1 MEIFPGKVRID
12 KWLWAVRLFK
22 SRSIASE
29 ACDKGKVKIGD
40 QPVKP
45 SRNIRVG
52 EVITIRR
59 RAFTMQFKILQLTEN
74 RQPVKSVS
82 DFCKDITPE
91 EDVEKMKIHSIE
103 TPLTA
108 TVVREDQLK
117 KTEGNWMSL
126 FPKHHSD

>member
-1 MEIFPGKVRID
+1 MEVDSGKIRID

-22 SRSIASE
+22 SRSSASE

-40 QPVKP
+40 QPVKA

-74 RQPVKSVS
+74 RQPAKSVS
-82 DFCKDITPE
+82 DFYKDITPE

-103 TPLTA
+103 TRAYRNSGEGRPTKKDR
-108 TVVREDQLK
+108 RELDEFISE
-117 KTEGNWMSL
+117 TS
-126 FPKHHSD
+126 F